1 MPGSLSPVLTIE
13 ALIVAL
19 VVVVPLLLVLYLYWF
34 DRRQRQ
40 HSILRSYPIL
50 GRLRYLFEGMG
61 PELRQY
67 FFDEDN
73 DGKPFSRVEFT
84 EVVKSS
90 KYLER
95 LIGFGSKR
103 DFDAPGFYLR
113 NSMFPTLERDMR
125 YDRTAQV
132 RTRRYVTDAEGLFTR
147 NEHAEAVE
155 ANPWLLC
162 EEDAVIIG
170 ARCAHPFAARGLVGM
185 SAMSYG
191 ALGDRAI
198 RALSAGIGLAG
209 GSWMNTGEGGLSPH
223 HLSGGADLICQIGPG
238 KFGYR
243 EVDGTFSFVE
253 LKSKAR
259 LPRVKAFELK
269 LAQGAK
275 IRGGHLPGPKVTPE
289 IAAIRGLEPWKDVD
303 SPNRFEEFSD
313 VPGLIDFV
321 ERIREAT
328 GKPVGIKVVMG
339 DDASLDELAA
349 YMAMSGAGPDFITV
363 DGGEGGSGATYSEL
377 ADSVGL
383 PIASALLIVDDAL
396 RRHGVRE
403 RVTVI
408 ASGKL
413 LTPDRQAVALGMGA
427 DLVNVARGFM
437 ISVGC
442 IGAQRCHTNRC
453 PVGVATTDP
462 EFQQALVVEEKQYR
476 AANYVMASRHG
487 LYTIAAA
494 LGLTSPTQIRREH
507 VVYRDDR
514 GRVHNL
520 AHWHPYPEEAAPA
533 QRAG

>member
-1 MPGSLSPVLTIE
+1 MPSMLTRLMTVE
-13 ALIVAL
+13 VVIVAL
-19 VVVVPLLLVLYLYWF
+19 VLVVPLVLVLYLYVF

-50 GRLRYLFEGMG
+50 GRLRYLFESMG
-61 PELRQY
+61 PEMRQY

-73 DGKPFSRVEFT
+73 DGEPFSRVEFT

-113 NSMFPTLERDMR
+113 NSMFPTLARDMR
-125 YDRTAQV
+125 YDRTAGV
-132 RTRRYVTDAEGLFTR
+132 ETRRYVTDSEGLFTR
-147 NEHAEAVE
+147 HEHTVE
-155 ANPWLLC
+155 VRENPWLLE
-162 EEDAVIIG
+162 EEDAVVIG
-170 ARCAHPFAARGLVGM
+170 PRCEHPFRVRGLVGM

-191 ALGDRAI
+191 SLGDHAI
-198 RALSAGIGLAG
+198 RALSAGLGMAG

-223 HLSGGADLICQIGPG
+223 HLSGGVDVICQIGPG

-243 EVDGTFSFVE
+243 TTDGAFSFDE
-253 LKSKAR
+253 LRKKAQI
-259 LPRVKAFELK
+259 PQVKAFELK

-275 IRGGHLPGPKVTPE
+275 IRGGHLPGPKVTLE

-313 VPGLIDFV
+313 VRGLV
-321 ERIREAT
+321 EFIEQIRDAT
-328 GKPVGIKVVMG
+328 GKPVGCKVVMG
-339 DDASLDELAA
+339 DRSSLDELAA
-349 YMAMSGAGPDFITV
+349 WMAESGKGPDFITV

-383 PIASALLIVDDAL
+383 PIASALIIVDDTL
-396 RRHGVRE
+396 RRAGVRD
-403 RVTVI
+403 RVTLI

-413 LTPDRQAVALGMGA
+413 LTPDRQAIALGMGA

-462 EFQQALVVEEKQYR
+462 RFQQALVVEEKKYR
-476 AANYVMASRHG
+476 AANFVMASRHG

-520 AHWHPYPEEAAPA
+520 TEWYPYPAAE
-533 QRAG
+533 QFQQL